1 MSLIF
6 VEKANAEI
14 NDSLFMII
22 GDRAITQSDVV
33 NEIKILLIL
42 NNQSYTDEI
51 RDQLQQIAINSII
64 KRTIKE
70 IEVKKNNFFAYS
82 EKDLVAE
89 LIRLADNMNV
99 DIETLKNICASNEL
113 DFSIIKNNI
122 KVELMWNSIIFQLYK
137 NKLTINPEE
146 INESLKLKQ
155 NKKEV
160 YEYLI
165 SEILI
170 KNTDENTNINLK
182 SKELK
187 DKIQNEGFDTVARN
201 VSISE
206 SALRGGDLGWVN
218 ENAIAKKIKPT
229 IVETLI
235 GSISKPIVLPNGI
248 LFFKVRD
255 KRKIEKKLTL
265 EEEKNQLVKL
275 EKIKILKMHSL
286 THYDKLKRTIS
297 IQFLIYHNELKN
309 AF

>member
-297 IQFLIYHNELKN
+297 IQFLK
-309 AF
+309 